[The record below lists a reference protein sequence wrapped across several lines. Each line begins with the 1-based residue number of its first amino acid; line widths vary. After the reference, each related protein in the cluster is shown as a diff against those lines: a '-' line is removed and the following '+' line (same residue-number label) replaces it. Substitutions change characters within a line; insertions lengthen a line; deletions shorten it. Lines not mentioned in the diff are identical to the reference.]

1 MHENVNVSFKVVPAK
16 CLAPSLAV
24 FSLLT
29 PYLHYYDLEEPM
41 ERKKKKR
48 NQVFLSSSP
57 RPGTAKLKSPQ
68 LNETNS

>member
-41 ERKKKKR
+41 ERKKKKEE
-48 NQVFLSSSP
+48 SSISFFFSK
-57 RPGTAKLKSPQ
+57 TWHC
-68 LNETNS
+68 